1 MSDRTSDFY
10 STQSPA
16 SDAQPVW
23 NEDRAAWWL
32 ANADARERQLQRSQM
47 LSSSERPCSPA
58 SAYSMS
64 ESALDLPQARRGRRS
79 APTAQWP
86 ASTLRRQ

>member
-1 MSDRTSDFY
+1 MSDRTSDVD

-23 NEDRAAWWL
+23 NEDRAAGGWL
-32 ANADARERQLQRSQM
+32 TLMRARGSCNRSQM

-64 ESALDLPQARRGRRS
+64 ESALDLPQARRGRRF
-79 APTAQWP
+79 APTAQ
-86 ASTLRRQ
+86 